1 MANFLKL
8 FLLSFSLLF
17 TACTHSTFNKD
28 LNNLKLPA
36 RYNNL
41 KTNLKVD
48 DNWLYDFKDEKLITI
63 TNQALNKNYN
73 LKKMDFDIK
82 IKEKELI
89 STSSVLFPSIDASL
103 NHSKSGDI
111 ESSSTNKTTNIQ
123 LNLDYEIDLW
133 KKLSQ
138 KQKKANI
145 DILETK
151 ALYKESKQE
160 LVASVASSYY
170 DLIEAT
176 KLIDIYKKN
185 LKNAKDFLSLT
196 KSRYEQGLSSVLDVY
211 SAKDSLYSQEI
222 KLSQTKTI
230 KKQNQYTLE
239 QYLAKYPKGLIQTN
253 KKLPILDSKVNIGI
267 PSELILRKPT
277 ITAAWNA
284 LLSKDINLAITH
296 KERFPSL
303 KLSASLKDQ
312 FQSSI
317 PIAWSLLG
325 GLSAP
330 IFNAGALKA
339 NEELAKYELQ
349 KAELDYLDKV
359 YSSFVKIESLSV
371 EEVNLK
377 EEYLINLKTNENA
390 KKSLDLSFSQYSKGL
405 VEYITVLN
413 SQKTYYSSQVSLI
426 KIKVKMLQNRI
437 NLHKALGGDFLKSS
451 DTKKGI

>member
-1 MANFLKL
+1 MTSFFKV
-8 FLLSFSLLF
+8 FLLSLSLLF
-17 TACTHSTFNKD
+17 TACTHSKFNKE
-28 LNNLKLPA
+28 LNNLNLPA

-48 DNWLYDFKDEKLITI
+48 DNWLYDFKDERLITI

-111 ESSSTNKTTNIQ
+111 ESSSTNTTSIQ

-196 KSRYEQGLSSVLDVY
+196 KSRYEQGLSSALDVY

-222 KLSQTKTI
+222 KLSQTNTM
-230 KKQNQYTLE
+230 KKQTQYILE

-330 IFNAGALKA
+330 IFNAGALKE

-359 YSSFVKIESLSV
+359 YSSFVEIESLSV
-371 EEVNLK
+371 EEINLK
-377 EEYLINLKTNENA
+377 EEYLINIKTNENA

-413 SQKTYYSSQVSLI
+413 SQKTYYSSQVALI
-426 KIKVKMLQNRI
+426 KIKVQMLKNRI